1 MKKLLSI
8 VLFAVIVTACSKDDE
23 EMKGIVAD
31 QITATVQPFTGDDMS
46 LRAYWNQGDV
56 MTVLRAGLPACQLTL
71 SAGAGTS
78 VGTFAGELSFGLG
91 QELSLIHI

>member
-31 QITATVQPFTGDDMS
+31 QVTATVQPFTGDDMA
-46 LRAYWNQGDV
+46 LRA
-56 MTVLRAGLPACQLTL
+56 
-71 SAGAGTS
+71 
-78 VGTFAGELSFGLG
+78 
-91 QELSLIHI
+91 